1 MSELQ
6 NDQGS
11 SQLLD
16 KATDLAN
23 QAVDELVPEDYKP
36 FGRQAVQTLGQIP
49 RAVKDYKLGHVMSPT
64 EQFKLGDVARPKP
77 LTGWQKFKRGFGKF
91 FNIIKGPASK
101 LIGSLPFGSFLQKGA
116 DAASGLINHF
126 KGKK

>member
-1 MSELQ
+1 MSELP

-16 KATDLAN
+16 KASDLAN

-49 RAVKDYKLGHVMSPT
+49 RVIKDYKLGGMMPPSS
-64 EQFKLGDVARPKP
+64 KLGDITRQKP
-77 LTGWQKFKRGFGKF
+77 LTKWQKFKRGFGKF
-91 FNIIKGPASK
+91 FNVIKGPASK
-101 LIGSLPFGSFLQKGA
+101 LIGALPFNGYLKQGA